1 MIADDKRSYLGV
13 HLFRQDQTLTMM
25 CVDRLLEAHAQF
37 TRNDHIGGK
46 IMGIFGDDKMQDERL
61 NALEIHIR
69 ALTETVLAN
78 QVDLAGA
85 WIAII
90 SLQAQIDEKVS
101 AEEIDPTIGAL
112 NKQLGEARGQL
123 AKASDAASESWATM
137 QDGVR
142 DSFETL
148 RGSVREASERLKQG

>member
-1 MIADDKRSYLGV
+1 
-13 HLFRQDQTLTMM
+13 
-25 CVDRLLEAHAQF
+25 
-37 TRNDHIGGK
+37 
-46 IMGIFGDDKMQDERL
+46 MGIFGDDKMQDERL